1 MHYKKANA
9 SDILKVKSL
18 WQEVFED
25 TDDYILRFINHFG
38 IENGY
43 VCETNNEIVA
53 MAFALPTIL
62 SFPEQLPALYVYACA
77 TKSQYR
83 KQGIMQNLLTFIFEE
98 ACNKHLTG
106 VFLRPAN
113 ENTASYYR
121 KLGFEDFFYRN
132 QIVFNRKETKE
143 NAKGIVK
150 FITPEVYYKKR
161 LQKLEKYCFVNW
173 NEPFFRFLYE
183 TESQFC
189 GLENAIFSFQ
199 NHDNEII
206 VDELLGDFPES
217 YVANFLFETYADAT
231 KIKFYLPGNDI
242 CCGQIKWCKALNE
255 NLENGYFSFAME

>member
-1 MHYKKANA
+1 MHYKRANA
-9 SDILKVKSL
+9 SDIPKVKYL
-18 WQEVFED
+18 WQEVFND
-25 TDDYILRFINHFG
+25 PDDYIVRFIKHFG

-53 MAFALPTIL
+53 MAFSVPTML
-62 SFPEQLPALYVYACA
+62 SKCSMINYVYACA
-77 TKSQYR
+77 TKQPYR
-83 KQGIMQNLLTFIFEE
+83 RLGLMEKLLSAIFEE
-98 ACNKHLTG
+98 ACNKNLIG

-113 ENTASYYR
+113 ENLANYYR
-121 KLGFEDFFYRN
+121 KLGFEDFFYRS
-132 QIVFNRKETKE
+132 QIVFNRKEPKGNTK
-143 NAKGIVK
+143 GVVK

-189 GLENAIFSFQ
+189 ELENAIFSFQ

-242 CCGQIKWCKALNE
+242 CCGQMKWCKVLNE